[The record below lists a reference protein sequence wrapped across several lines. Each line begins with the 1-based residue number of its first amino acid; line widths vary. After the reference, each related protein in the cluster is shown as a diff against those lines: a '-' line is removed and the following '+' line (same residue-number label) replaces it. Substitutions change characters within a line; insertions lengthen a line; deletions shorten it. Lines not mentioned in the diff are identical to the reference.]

1 MAAALLLLACT
12 ATAGVHDVPPELM
25 MMEDLSGVD
34 DGFGLELCM
43 DIEGPI
49 SERLLEKDGCSSPS
63 GSGCQPP
70 LDEVQKLVILGS
82 GPAGLSAAI
91 YAARANLDPV
101 VVSVDG
107 GQLEGTS
114 EVENYPGATPSPP
127 DGGCGEQDGDSP
139 PRPLHG
145 VSGQAIVETFNQQA
159 KAFGTRFVEGWVESI
174 TYPEPP
180 FTLKLTGGVT
190 IRANAL
196 IIASGASTK
205 WLGMP
210 SEKKYRSS
218 GVSSCATCDGFF
230 FKNQRVAVIGGGD
243 TAMEEALFL
252 ARICTSVKLIHRR
265 ETFSSATPLLVD
277 QVKANPK
284 IELILDS
291 IVDEVRFS
299 VDFRLFSGCFPSDFD
314 RLLTD
319 FDRSL
324 TDFDRFLTDSG
335 RFFAAVLLAQLG
347 RAQPCDRSQREGAWS
362 EK

>member
-1 MAAALLLLACT
+1 MPAALLLALVCNA
-12 ATAGVHDVPPELM
+12 AGGADDIPPAELLPNLFGD
-25 MMEDLSGVD
+25 DLSGVD

-49 SERLLEKDGCSSPS
+49 SDRLLEKDGCASPS
-63 GSGCQPP
+63 GSGCQPE

-127 DGGCGEQDGDSP
+127 DGCGEQDGGQ

-159 KAFGTRFVEGWVESI
+159 KAFGTRFIEGWVESI
-174 TYPEPP
+174 SYPEPP
-180 FTLKLTGGVT
+180 FELKLTGGRT
-190 IRANAL
+190 IRANSL

-205 WLGMP
+205 WLGIP
-210 SEKKYRSS
+210 SEMKYRGS

-252 ARICTSVKLIHRR
+252 ARKYTKQ
-265 ETFSSATPLLVD
+265 SAV
-277 QVKANPK
+277 VGWA
-284 IELILDS
+284 DS
-291 IVDEVRFS
+291 EQIACGYRDLHVSQADPQA
-299 VDFRLFSGCFPSDFD
+299 GY
-314 RLLTD
+314 
-319 FDRSL
+319 
-324 TDFDRFLTDSG
+324 
-335 RFFAAVLLAQLG
+335 VLLSDAAAGRSGEREPEDRDYLGLG
-347 RAQPCDRSQREGAWS
+347 R
-362 EK
+362 